1 MFGSNVSNMT
11 DRTHLSTWISRE
23 TKARFSAAAR
33 AQGLSE
39 SAWLKRLV
47 EAALG
52 TGQGPISADNEPGKR
67 VAALE
72 RLSIRIRGED
82 LLLLRERAK
91 GRELPPS
98 TYVSLLIRA
107 HLRKL
112 SPLPTAEIAAVKRS
126 IAELN
131 AIGRNLNQFA
141 RGIHSGESVAGP
153 TRSELH
159 ALLRACTEL
168 RDHIKALLIQNLA
181 SWQAGHEETDH
192 RPS

>member
-1 MFGSNVSNMT
+1 MT
-11 DRTHLSTWISRE
+11 DRTHLSTWIDRE
-23 TKARFSAAAR
+23 TKARFTAAAR
-33 AQGLSE
+33 AHGLSE

-52 TGQGPISADNEPGKR
+52 TGSRPISADNETGKR

-72 RLSIRIRGED
+72 RLSVRIRGDD
-82 LLLLRERAK
+82 LLLLRERAR

-112 SPLPTAEIAAVKRS
+112 SPLPTEEVAAVKRS

-131 AIGRNLNQFA
+131 AIGRNLNQIA
-141 RGIHSGESVAGP
+141 RGIQTGESVAGP
-153 TRSELH
+153 SLSELH

-168 RDHIKALLIQNLA
+168 RNHIKALLIQNMA
-181 SWQAGHEETDH
+181 SWESGYEEADH
-192 RPS
+192 RSS